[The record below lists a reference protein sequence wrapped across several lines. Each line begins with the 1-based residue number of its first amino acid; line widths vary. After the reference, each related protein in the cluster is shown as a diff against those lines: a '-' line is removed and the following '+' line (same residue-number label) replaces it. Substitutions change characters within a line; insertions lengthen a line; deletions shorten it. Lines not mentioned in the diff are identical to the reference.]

1 VCRQSDA
8 TVRRALRKY
17 RVGSIIQLGI
27 IGYVAVALPYWVK
40 VRDTFCTNSRPTNPT
55 QYIRTYILYTEHQ
68 AYVPYTENGLPIH
81 VVKELKWSTLMGEI
95 DDVSGLSGADA
106 KGR

>member
-1 VCRQSDA
+1 
-8 TVRRALRKY
+8 VRRALRKY

-40 VRDTFCTNSRPTNPT
+40 VGHTFCTNSRPTDPAEN
-55 QYIRTYILYTEHQ
+55 IRTYTPYTEHQ
-68 AYVPYTENGLPIH
+68 ACIPYTENGLPTH
-81 VVKELKWSTLMGEI
+81 VVKELKWSSLMGEM